1 VLKAKSAAASSASTF
16 SSTAAIAAP
25 IGARATKQGTI
36 GEATY
41 LTWIDAVGNPGIT
54 IASPSATVTGAS
66 KSTLEVPLDNPI
78 ARFAVID
85 NRYGIAYGRVP
96 STVARIRFVLDSG
109 DTSETTPNQLTG
121 ESYSLFDATIEVAGA
136 NLAEGATGA
145 VVLLDRAGNE
155 IGRLPVTGSRT

>member
-1 VLKAKSAAASSASTF
+1 
-16 SSTAAIAAP
+16 
-25 IGARATKQGTI
+25 
-36 GEATY
+36 
-41 LTWIDAVGNPGIT
+41 
-54 IASPSATVTGAS
+54 
-66 KSTLEVPLDNPI
+66 LEVPLDNPI